1 MKQKAYQ
8 LVFDGLADWE
18 TPYALCAITES
29 GRFDVATVG
38 FSTEP
43 VTTMGGLKLSPDF
56 IVEDMNA
63 ADAGILI
70 LPGGDMWEKGANAN
84 LEALLRQLHAAN
96 VPLAAICGATLA
108 VARAGLTR
116 NRRHTS
122 NGKRYIKAM
131 IPDYHDE
138 EFYVDALAV
147 TDQNV
152 VTASGLGGIEFG
164 REIITL
170 LNLFDE
176 TVTREW
182 FDMYKHGV
190 VPARYQIA

>member
-1 MKQKAYQ
+1 MKKKAYQ

-38 FSTEP
+38 FSAEP
-43 VTTMGGLKLSPDF
+43 VTTMGGLKLSPDL
-56 IVEDMNA
+56 IIEDMNA

>member
-1 MKQKAYQ
+1 MKRKAYQ

-29 GRFDVATVG
+29 ARFDVATVG

-43 VTTMGGLKLSPDF
+43 VTTMGGLKLSPDL
-56 IVEDMNA
+56 IIEDMNA

-84 LEALLRQLHAAN
+84 LEALLGQLHAAN
-96 VPLAAICGATLA
+96 VPVAAICGATLA

>member
-1 MKQKAYQ
+1 MKKKAYQ

-29 GRFDVATVG
+29 ARYDVVTAG
-38 FSTEP
+38 FSTES
-43 VTTMGGLKLSPDF
+43 VTTMGGLKLTPD
-56 IVEDMNA
+56 VTTEDVNV
-63 ADAGILI
+63 ADAAILI
-70 LPGGDMWEKGANAN
+70 LPGGDWWEQQADANV
-84 LEALLRQLHAAN
+84 EALLSRLHAAN

-122 NGKRYIKAM
+122 NGKRYIKTM
-131 IPDYHDE
+131 IPEYSDDA
-138 EFYVDALAV
+138 FYVDALAV

-152 VTASGLGGIEFG
+152 ITASGLGGIEFG
-164 REIITL
+164 REIIKL
-170 LNLFDE
+170 LNLFDDAE
-176 TVTREW
+176 TQEW